1 MRNITLFI
9 PAERTAFVFGRDIA
23 QEPVE
28 FDAAHYPTDDES
40 RRPAFVF
47 TVRTLSQQV
56 EIWPTTAEVIAMVR
70 FLHDKLK
77 QRARCP
83 HQRSDE

>member
-1 MRNITLFI
+1 MNNLTLYI

-23 QEPVE
+23 QAPVE
-28 FDAAHYPTDDES
+28 FDAAHYLTNDES
-40 RRPAFVF
+40 LRPAFVI
-47 TVRTLSQQV
+47 TIRTMSQQV
-56 EIWPTTAEVIAMVR
+56 EIWPTTADVIAIVR